1 MADPADKYCCNITTY
16 VKINQDLIRQ
26 RVKIHQEIMVSLQC
40 FVYLYPWSLC

>member
-26 RVKIHQEIMVSLQC
+26 QIKIHQEIMVSLQC
-40 FVYLYPWSLC
+40 QECVYPWSLC